1 MNNVSKPRVVKDYE
15 SLTTE
20 ILEQLRLSF
29 PYGFDKY
36 LITFKNKDNKFVS
49 ALPFETEDRYY
60 LILMT
65 RSEAVNIIL
74 EDDAYDD
81 DGHLKDEIKEE
92 LEEKYDDDD
101 DIDMSDIEDMEDV
114 ED

>member
-1 MNNVSKPRVVKDYE
+1 MNNVSKPRIVIDYE
-15 SLTTE
+15 NLTIE
-20 ILEQLRLSF
+20 IQEQLRLSF

-60 LILMT
+60 LIRMT

-81 DGHLKDEIKEE
+81 DGHLKDDVKEE
-92 LEEKYDDDD
+92 LEEKYEDEIDLSDVEDID
-101 DIDMSDIEDMEDV
+101 DIDD
-114 ED
+114 